1 MIGIVLNVAC
11 NVDDI
16 RVTHYMLDQKVLPV
30 LCEILMDPRQDWPT
44 NGASLAI
51 LHYSQLAFFN
61 VEIFAAL
68 DENQTYEKIC
78 RFVNVCQS
86 KVTKNQLYEAIALL
100 QVCEQKS
107 RGILFILRKQF
118 FASSA

>member
-1 MIGIVLNVAC
+1 
-11 NVDDI
+11 
-16 RVTHYMLDQKVLPV
+16 MLCK
-30 LCEILMDPRQDWPT
+30 ILIDPRQDWPT

-51 LHYSQLAFFN
+51 LHYSQLAFLN

-68 DENQTYEKIC
+68 DEDQTKDRIC
-78 RFVNVCQS
+78 QFLNLCKS
-86 KVTKNQLYEAIALL
+86 KVTKRQLYEAIALL

-107 RGILFILRKQF
+107 RGILMILGKQF